1 MADEKGI
8 VGKTVDQVKKLGT
21 AAEKVVTPLQK
32 MNEVFENLSTTGNT
46 FGNDIIK
53 MQIAAANS
61 RMPLEDFAKLL
72 QENNTTMGTLAG
84 SVGKGS
90 QVFADLAKSFH
101 ASGLAENLRQMG
113 FSSRELNEVLALQVG
128 FQKST
133 YENSV
138 EGQKKATAAAA
149 SLAMEMDALTQIT
162 GQSRKDQEENLKKVQ
177 ADMKLESKF
186 RMIGAMYGADKEKE
200 ARDNFAANY
209 TQMAAKGMGDL
220 YKEVFATG
228 TTMTKGAQAQQ
239 SMFGKAGL
247 AAAKSAVEL
256 SRGNSELAKVYN
268 ERAQVE
274 VMALQK
280 SRAFLAAGI
289 WATGDIGEAVRGNIK
304 ANDTAFHGMQQTM
317 KEHKIATNDITEA
330 LKKQREEIKKEQDAR
345 SGVTQ
350 SIRTFGIVMDDVR
363 AAIANR
369 LLTNINKEL
378 NKPGLDASGQFLQTK
393 PGEDPRKRAQLYA
406 DALEKEA
413 AGDKANKLTPA
424 SRQKLIEEV
433 IGQYG
438 GDLATQLLGFSAKA
452 AVSAFKGDLKETLRE
467 GFNQLTVGTI
477 NVGEIKQGKEG
488 RAGGTLGETG
498 RVVEPKDV
506 HALLHKGEMV
516 LTQEQQK
523 NLISNVRTEA
533 IADIMAKIQN
543 QATVS
548 QPGKLPSIDLNK
560 FAKDIATTTSKVEV
574 QNWPKEFK
582 VADGAATAGAQKPAE
597 QKPAEKKEETKPT
610 ETKAEKAS
618 KVAEEVLIKSG
629 DTLSGLAKKYGTSVA
644 EIMKANPAIKDA
656 NKILAGAKL
665 TIPGQEKKEET
676 KKEEKKDE
684 KKTEQATISDADARK
699 SWREREAK
707 TLEKQ
712 TPTQA
717 SVRAVDNAIDKK
729 PKEDTK
735 SNYTETSKTT
745 VKVNGKEVDPNSQEG
760 KNAVAFLKE
769 KEEKLN
775 KAMSEGFDPQKIATA
790 LQSQVSASVQKDT
803 GGGDNVVR
811 RNAEEAAQENNKFKI
826 KVEQDYNDHWVK
838 TRDEA
843 AQKIVD
849 LEKKAATETL
859 TKREQNEL
867 TFQKNLKAQADEEIA
882 TSTANLEIFKN
893 LGKEMGKAITS
904 PLTDAK
910 EEIKSNSE
918 KIKEDMKEALPVQG
932 MRDKTEEMNKLAE
945 RRTEIEERLLERQGE
960 VDGLKALANER
971 ALTEEEQAQL
981 KLAENGVIRA
991 QNNLKSNLEQ
1001 QEELAAALGI
1011 AKKDSDSKILE
1022 QTKQANQEMSK
1033 IIVAPLTD
1041 AKEEVKSNSEKIK
1054 EDMKE
1059 ALPVQGMR
1067 DKTEEMNKLAERRTE
1082 IEERLLE
1089 RQGEVDG
1096 LKALAN
1102 ERALTEEEQAQLKL
1116 AENGV
1121 IRAQNNLKSNLEQQE
1136 ELAAALG
1143 IAKKDSD
1150 SKILEQTKQANQEMS
1165 KIIVAPLTDAKEEVK
1180 SNSEK
1185 IKEDMKEALPV
1196 QGMRDKTEEMNK
1208 LAERRTEIEERL
1220 LERQGEVDGLKALA
1234 NERALTEE
1242 EQAQL
1247 KLAENG
1253 VIRAQNNLKSNL
1265 EQQEE
1270 LAAALGIAK
1279 KETDEKILEQ
1289 TEEANKAQVES
1300 YGGLTDSVIA
1310 ARDKFME
1317 ELNEAPQG
1325 EGSMD
1330 SAFARDEYGEGGD
1343 AIGGEM
1349 NSAFA
1354 KDEYSAFKDLTS
1366 QVQGLTDSQMLEAN
1380 EEPQGEGSMDS
1391 AFAEDEDDYVSQAL
1405 KNISSQL
1412 PQTMDSTADDA
1423 AYAAGP
1429 GDTGTGD
1436 ASVAEAMAKKPA
1448 KGPAS
1453 EANFAPIS
1461 MGDFTLGPNGLP
1473 TPKPKAEAKNIP
1485 NEVKKDEKKAQEDKK
1500 AKDAQKKADK
1510 DGKKQDQKTTETTQ
1524 KKENKTLDDVVK
1536 TLETLNSNMNRLI
1549 NKVEETGK
1557 NQVNATKSMNGN
1569 LFNR

>member
-932 MRDKTEEMNKLAE
+932 MRDKTEEAEQEKKREELYQRQMERQAKINDLAKAKEAATE
-945 RRTEIEERLLERQGE
+945 RGDQASAAMDTMMAKGQREGKSKEEIEGSE
-960 VDGLKALANER
+960 AF
-971 ALTEEEQAQL
+971 
-981 KLAENGVIRA
+981 
-991 QNNLKSNLEQ
+991 
-1001 QEELAAALGI
+1001 
-1011 AKKDSDSKILE
+1011 KK
-1022 QTKQANQEMSK
+1022 ANQEMKQAYREAENISK
-1033 IIVAPLTD
+1033 DMGKLIVAPLTD

-1059 ALPVQGMR
+1059 ALPVQGIR

-1196 QGMRDKTEEMNK
+1196 QGIRDKTEEMNK